1 MVVPEPARW
10 RVWFGSNWGRR
21 RLRAWAGQRSE
32 SHRWKRMTE
41 DGVRAADT
49 PQTQSPDRSFERGA
63 CQRAPLYRLS
73 SSSIGG
79 LSLFLFERVTLFELV
94 GRQSVSQT
102 LPPRLGVSVRAIFSR
117 LPCPRCGRFFRPKNS
132 PRDQFVALFGRFVAF
147 FAIFIGKGLGGGL
160 PRHRSFRT
168 PVPTMTGPREGRHA
182 PPLPQIQPTK

>member
-1 MVVPEPARW
+1 MPLFPGCAAGPTGTLWRWLIVPQPARW
-10 RVWFGSNWGRR
+10 RVCAGSNWGRR

-117 LPCPRCGRFFRPKNS
+117 LPCPRCARFFRPKTAPVTS
-132 PRDQFVALFGRFVAF
+132 SSRFL
-147 FAIFIGKGLGGGL
+147 AISSHFLRFLLERAGGG
-160 PRHRSFRT
+160 
-168 PVPTMTGPREGRHA
+168 A
-182 PPLPQIQPTK
+182 